1 MTTVLIISIVIVVIV
16 TIFTIFAISKGYA
29 YNHQV
34 DPLPSDEPEEFEQT
48 EKSEDK

>member
-1 MTTVLIISIVIVVIV
+1 MTTVLIISIAIVIIV
-16 TIFTIFAISKGYA
+16 TILTIVAISKGYA

-34 DPLPSDEPEEFEQT
+34 DSLPGSEDEEGQET

>member
-1 MTTVLIISIVIVVIV
+1 MTTVLIISIVVIVIV
-16 TIFTIFAISKGYA
+16 TILTIVAISKGYA

-34 DPLPSDEPEEFEQT
+34 DPLPGVDEEGQEI